1 MAKKAETP
9 KLTFADLTKKPAGEL
24 APFLVDTVKTYGTIE
39 TAKEKFTGMLQFT
52 AMVVA
57 AFERLYTDRLNKHDI
72 PANSSF
78 KEYLKQNAGGEVPGR
93 VLALANLFNVLVL
106 TFDANGKP
114 MLSEE
119 FFCNAKVDWLE
130 KANAIIAA
138 ERKAH
143 PDNWMTSD
151 NVLDVINALSK
162 PGDAGKTLKEIRKR
176 QKGEPAESAETGE
189 TAPVLTV
196 GRAVEFL
203 IAAIKNAGKIPQS
216 DAADMFA
223 STNRVVDA
231 WCESG
236 VSEDELNRWS
246 ANIANGVAVNL
257 EIVTKA
263 SKAET
268 PEAQKDDIAALV
280 AA

>member
-72 PANSSF
+72 PANTSF

-119 FFCNAKVDWLE
+119 FFLNAKVDWLE

-176 QKGEPAESAETGE
+176 QKGEGADTAETGE

-196 GRAVEFL
+196 GRAIEFL
-203 IAAIKNAGKIPQS
+203 IAAIKNAGKMPVTE
-216 DAADMFA
+216 AADLFEA
-223 STNRVVDA
+223 TVRVNDTWA
-231 WCESG
+231 ESG
-236 VSEDELNRWS
+236 VADADLNRWS
-246 ANIANGVAVNL
+246 ANIARGVGVNL
-257 EIVTKA
+257 EIVTQKPIA
-263 SKAET
+263 KT
-268 PEAQKDDIAALV
+268 PKSELAVLAA
-280 AA
+280 A